1 MPESGGGP
9 VRRPDTCQATG
20 ATGVA
25 QDMQGSHGW
34 ILQDLCS
41 CCCRCCCCRYP
52 FDDTSHV
59 VYQKVVRV
67 DAAHPA
73 RLADAGQDGV
83 VVCAGKALAAA

>member
-1 MPESGGGP
+1 M
-9 VRRPDTCQATG
+9 CQATG
-20 ATGVA
+20 AVGVA

-34 ILQDLCS
+34 ILQDLYR
-41 CCCRCCCCRYP
+41 CCRCCCCCRYF
-52 FDDTSHV
+52 FDHASHV
-59 VYQKVVRV
+59 VDQKVVRV